1 MLKIFTTFIWIPT
14 GNSNLSVSPRI
25 ILIESNNPQS
35 IAAVGISF
43 KWIKRD
49 SVLHSW
55 QCHQRTLPQ
64 KVSHTFL
71 LFHIYEVFI
80 YPYAEVIISNTRHIT
95 DIIFK

>member
-1 MLKIFTTFIWIPT
+1 MKNFSGGCQAAGADKPLRAFFIWIT
-14 GNSNLSVSPRI
+14 NIVTLSVSPRI

-43 KWIKRD
+43 KWIKTD

-64 KVSHTFL
+64 KVSHTF
-71 LFHIYEVFI
+71 
-80 YPYAEVIISNTRHIT
+80 
-95 DIIFK
+95 